1 MNRTTTN
8 MYPKPLLFS
17 DYALLLPNNIN
28 PSDNQ
33 FAGAT
38 DDWYVLYNEAWNR
51 DLHCYGESMHS
62 AFKQWILNS
71 LDAECIQDIQYSV
84 TLKAFTF
91 RALSF

>member
-1 MNRTTTN
+1 MNRTTKN

-17 DYALLLPNNIN
+17 DYALLLTNNIN

-71 LDAECIQDIQYSV
+71 LSV
-84 TLKAFTF
+84 YWTF
-91 RALSF
+91 DCRTAGSEGLGPSTPVP